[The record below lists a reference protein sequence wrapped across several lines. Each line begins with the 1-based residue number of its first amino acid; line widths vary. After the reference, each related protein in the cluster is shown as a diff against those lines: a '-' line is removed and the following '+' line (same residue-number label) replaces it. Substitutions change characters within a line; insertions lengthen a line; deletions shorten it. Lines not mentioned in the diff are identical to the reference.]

1 VSPFGSWRF
10 FQTHHSSLAVKPI
23 RKPSEVKLVYNI
35 EGIFWQGAEFMRRV
49 LAFIGGVLSGGAIG
63 TAAALLFTPASGN
76 TMRQGVRR
84 WYTNAIQA
92 GEEAAAQKRLEL
104 ETKWVEMTGPHPAS
118 ESQVQ
123 EG

>member
-1 VSPFGSWRF
+1 
-10 FQTHHSSLAVKPI
+10 
-23 RKPSEVKLVYNI
+23 
-35 EGIFWQGAEFMRRV
+35 MRRV